1 MLNRKNSNFVKYFMF
16 STKTPNDTMCLL
28 YLTQGSANAS
38 FMENG
43 NYNQMF
49 SFNDMILIM

>member
-1 MLNRKNSNFVKYFMF
+1 MF